1 MLNIPFTDKK
11 KCQKTTFI
19 SSVTDATKTNSN
31 EQAIIY
37 GEAVFFA
44 LDSTGRTPE
53 HNRLYIEQPSRPA
66 SLKLSFNNSDKL
78 RVWIL
83 ADLLNVSKQ
92 LKIKPKLSIDY
103 LLHWGF
109 EQKKDLIII
118 MTSDNDTGTLLDI
131 LVFKD
136 GQLINTQVL
145 NLFARSHRDFSYQID
160 LALDDLSTKYA
171 HFALA
176 FAPPLDDLLKESLNG
191 RVRQEIGSE
200 LFNKR
205 LGDSLD
211 YSQKAYYFRPYQYA
225 VGIFSLTLMVY
236 AAFVGY
242 TWTDYQKAKTDYQ
255 AVSVA
260 ATQVDEVILK
270 KLQAKHDFLIAAQAQ
285 LDTVSKVKRIT
296 TAIASVDNVQIK
308 KLMVKSNMS
317 NDANNIKSPADAGFE
332 VVVAVPLNRN
342 MSDLEQI
349 HPVLDHLSA
358 SIGTQLNLIKQEEIF
373 DSLSKQKQLLITF
386 QGL

>member
-11 KCQKTTFI
+11 NRQETTFI

-31 EQAIIY
+31 EQAVIY

-44 LDSTGRTPE
+44 LDSTGHTPE

-92 LKIKPKLSIDY
+92 LKIKPILSIDY

-109 EQKKDLIII
+109 KQKKDLIVI

-205 LGDSLD
+205 LGESLN
-211 YSQKAYYFRPYQYA
+211 YSQRAYYFRPYQYA
-225 VGIFSLTLMVY
+225 VGIFSLTLIVY

-242 TWTDYQKAKTDYQ
+242 TWTDYQKAKTAYQ
-255 AVSVA
+255 AVSA
-260 ATQVDEVILK
+260 EAKQVDEVILK
-270 KLQAKHDFLIAAQAQ
+270 KLQAEHDFLIAPQAQ
-285 LDTVSKVKRIT
+285 LDTVSQVKRIT

-317 NDANNIKSPADAGFE
+317 NDANNIKSPADIGFE

-349 HPVLDHLSA
+349 RPVLDHLSA

-373 DSLSKQKQLLITF
+373 DSPSKQKQLLITF
-386 QGL
+386 QGS